1 MSLEKGEL
9 LFMPVTREEPMYL
22 EDLEISVLHYLTLPT
37 PFSKKSPG
45 NLVCLYVLALTLF
58 TTLK

>member
-1 MSLEKGEL
+1 
-9 LFMPVTREEPMYL
+9 MPVTREEPMYL
-22 EDLEISVLHYLTLPT
+22 EDLEISVLHYLTLPS

-45 NLVCLYVLALTLF
+45 NFVCLYVLALTLF